1 MLYVLLIIAGLL
13 SWFALKNKAFLL
25 GLLAGAGWVVAGAYV
40 AAYPPGALTA
50 GDTIHGMLLIVLF
63 GAGIT
68 MPLVAMRLQKSKEYD
83 VTAGIVGGNRE
94 EGEIPKLVAS
104 VRESSSARHGV
115 ESNFNESPEEYRM
128 RVHKILHP
136 KRIRR

>member
-13 SWFALKNKAFLL
+13 SWFSLKNKAFIL
-25 GLLAGAGWVVAGAYV
+25 GLLAGAAWIVTMAYV
-40 AAYPPGALTA
+40 AAYPPGALTQ
-50 GDTIHGMLLIVLF
+50 GDTIHGMLLIVL
-63 GAGIT
+63 AGT
-68 MPLVAMRLQKSKEYD
+68 GVSMPLVAMRLQKSKEYN

-104 VRESSSARHGV
+104 VRETSSARHGV